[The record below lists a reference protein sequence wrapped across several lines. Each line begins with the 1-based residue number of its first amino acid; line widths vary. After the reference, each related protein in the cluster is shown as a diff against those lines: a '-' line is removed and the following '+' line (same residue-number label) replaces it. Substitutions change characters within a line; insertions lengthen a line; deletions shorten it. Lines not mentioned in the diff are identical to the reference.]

1 MGQILGQ
8 PCEFTFVQVPFMLQ
22 NVGGTLTRAFV
33 AHMMS
38 VFPTA
43 TFHAHSVRLCTTGH
57 AIGSPVR

>member
-1 MGQILGQ
+1 
-8 PCEFTFVQVPFMLQ
+8 MLQ